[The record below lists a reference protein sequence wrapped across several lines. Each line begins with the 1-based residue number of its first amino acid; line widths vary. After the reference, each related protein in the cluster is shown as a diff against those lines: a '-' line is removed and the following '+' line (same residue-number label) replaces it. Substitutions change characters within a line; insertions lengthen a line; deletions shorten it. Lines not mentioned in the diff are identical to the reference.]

1 MNSITSDFKPLAE
14 RTRNFQLTVK
24 LLLVKLH
31 THAGQLLVV
40 FHSEAQSIAVLTF
53 ENSCNSFS
61 RVSGL
66 QTINQRLIE
75 GLSHYV
81 ADCVVTIHVR
91 PLVDHRELLLACN
104 CIKGYTI
111 ESSHFEMFANHFKTR
126 EEASEI
132 CNLH

>member
-1 MNSITSDFKPLAE
+1 MNSVTSDFKPLAE
-14 RTRNFQLTVK
+14 RTRNFQLTVE
-24 LLLVKLH
+24 LFLVKFH
-31 THAGQLLVV
+31 THSGQLLVV

-53 ENSCNSFS
+53 ENFGDSFS

-104 CIKGYTI
+104 CII